1 MRLSAIL
8 IAFAITVAVAP
19 AGAHAQTR
27 PRAVIIDDVCTPE
40 ERVSMGDSCVN
51 GAADRRARR
60 DLVQEHR
67 NEANPSN
74 SENAAAAAKAWQS
87 DRRTEG
93 ATSSPAST
101 GSPPA
106 STGPHLVVAPST
118 WTPPTAN
125 MCINPDPDR

>member
-8 IAFAITVAVAP
+8 VAFAITVAVAP

-87 DRRTEG
+87 DHRTEG
-93 ATSSPAST
+93 AT
-101 GSPPA
+101 SPPA

-125 MCINPDPDR
+125 MCISPDPEPDR